1 MLPIRM
7 STQIFLHSRKYPGC
21 REFSFVPHL
30 SRLDGRFVAVDVR
43 ARHSAFSTTLR
54 LRPDSTD
61 IEIFSQIFLYAHYRT
76 DHMARN
82 AEIASYYESCAK
94 PLVLDLGANIGLS
107 SLYFAKNW
115 PKATIVGVEPDQGNY
130 TLFCQ
135 NTAGQEQIVPIRGA
149 IASKHSYARI
159 INPHESEW
167 GYRTEISDG
176 NTEITD
182 GNSGGL
188 VALSVAELLERHGD
202 CEPFICKI
210 DIEGA
215 EQELFS
221 ANTQWIERFPIVI
234 IELHDW
240 LFPRSGNSAN
250 FLRAIAGTNR
260 DFILSGENIFLVA
273 NRMGTPEQVEA
284 NDALA
289 RAGIGN

>member
-1 MLPIRM
+1 M
-7 STQIFLHSRKYPGC
+7 SGQIFLRPQKYPGC
-21 REFSFVPHL
+21 REFSFSPHL

-43 ARHSAFSTTLR
+43 ARDSAFSTTLR

-61 IEIFSQIFLYAHYRT
+61 VEIFSQIFLYAHYRT
-76 DHMARN
+76 YDMARC
-82 AEIASYYESCAK
+82 AEIAAYYDSCAK

-107 SLYFAKNW
+107 ALYFAKNW

-135 NTAGQEQIVPIRGA
+135 NTAGQENIAPIRGA

-167 GYRTEISDG
+167 GYRTEINDR
-176 NTEITD
+176 
-182 GNSGGL
+182 NSGGL
-188 VALSVAELLERHGD
+188 VALSVAELLERHSD
-202 CEPFICKI
+202 CQPFICKI

-221 ANTQWIERFPIVI
+221 ANTQWLERFPIVI

-240 LFPRSGNSAN
+240 LFPRSGNSGN

-260 DFILSGENIFLVA
+260 DFILSGENIFSVA
-273 NRMGTPEQVEA
+273 HRMGIPEQIEA
-284 NDALA
+284 NDIRA
-289 RAGIGN
+289 RAGIGT

>member
-1 MLPIRM
+1 MRTSPPITIRAP
-7 STQIFLHSRKYPGC
+7 SRSCLILAPI
-21 REFSFVPHL
+21 SD
-30 SRLDGRFVAVDVR
+30 SRA
-43 ARHSAFSTTLR
+43 
-54 LRPDSTD
+54 
-61 IEIFSQIFLYAHYRT
+61 
-76 DHMARN
+76 
-82 AEIASYYESCAK
+82 
-94 PLVLDLGANIGLS
+94 
-107 SLYFAKNW
+107 LYFAKNW

-135 NTAGQEQIVPIRGA
+135 NTAGQENIAPIRGA

-167 GYRTEISDG
+167 GYRTEINDR
-176 NTEITD
+176 
-182 GNSGGL
+182 NSGGL

-202 CEPFICKI
+202 CQPFICKI

-221 ANTQWIERFPIVI
+221 ANTQWLERFPIVI

-260 DFILSGENIFLVA
+260 DFILSGENIFSVA
-273 NRMGTPEQVEA
+273 HRMGIPEQIEA
-284 NDALA
+284 NDIRA
-289 RAGIGN
+289 RAGIGT

>member
-7 STQIFLHSRKYPGC
+7 STQIFLRSRKYPGC
-21 REFSFVPHL
+21 REFSFSPHL

-43 ARHSAFSTTLR
+43 ARDSAFSTTLR

-61 IEIFSQIFLYAHYRT
+61 VEIFSQIFLYAHYRT
-76 DHMARN
+76 YDMARC
-82 AEIASYYESCAK
+82 AEIAAYYDSCAK

-107 SLYFAKNW
+107 ALYFAKNW

-130 TLFCQ
+130 ALFCQ
-135 NTAGQEQIVPIRGA
+135 NTAGHEHIVPMRGA

-167 GYRTEISDG
+167 GYRTEINDR
-176 NTEITD
+176 
-182 GNSGGL
+182 NSGGL
-188 VALSVAELLERHGD
+188 VALSVAELLERHSD
-202 CEPFICKI
+202 CQPFICKI

-221 ANTQWIERFPIVI
+221 ANTQWLERFPIVI

-260 DFILSGENIFLVA
+260 DFILSGENIFSVA
-273 NRMGTPEQVEA
+273 HRMGISEQVKA
-284 NDALA
+284 SDTLA
-289 RAGIGN
+289 GAGIGVE

>member
-7 STQIFLHSRKYPGC
+7 STQIFLRSRKYPGC
-21 REFSFVPHL
+21 REFSFSPHL

-43 ARHSAFSTTLR
+43 ARDSAFSTTLR

-61 IEIFSQIFLYAHYRT
+61 VEIFSQIFLYAHYRT
-76 DHMARN
+76 YDMARC
-82 AEIASYYESCAK
+82 AEIAAYYDSCAK

-107 SLYFAKNW
+107 ALYFAKNW

-135 NTAGQEQIVPIRGA
+135 NTAGQENIAPIRGA

-167 GYRTEISDG
+167 GYRTEINDR
-176 NTEITD
+176 
-182 GNSGGL
+182 NSGGL

-221 ANTQWIERFPIVI
+221 ANTQWLARFPIVV

-240 LFPRSGNSAN
+240 LFPRSGNSGN

-260 DFILSGENIFLVA
+260 DFILSGENIFSVA
-273 NRMGTPEQVEA
+273 HRMGIPEQIEA
-284 NDALA
+284 NDIRA
-289 RAGIGN
+289 RAGIGT

>member
-7 STQIFLHSRKYPGC
+7 STQIFLRSRKYPGC
-21 REFSFVPHL
+21 REFSFSPHL

-43 ARHSAFSTTLR
+43 ARDSAFSTTLR

-61 IEIFSQIFLYAHYRT
+61 VEIFSQIFLYAHYRT
-76 DHMARN
+76 YDMARC
-82 AEIASYYESCAK
+82 AEIAAYYDSCAK

-107 SLYFAKNW
+107 ALYFAKNW

-135 NTAGQEQIVPIRGA
+135 NTAGQENIAPIRGA

-167 GYRTEISDG
+167 GYRTEINDR
-176 NTEITD
+176 
-182 GNSGGL
+182 NSGGL
-188 VALSVAELLERHGD
+188 VALSVAELLERHSD
-202 CEPFICKI
+202 CQPFICKI

-221 ANTQWIERFPIVI
+221 ANTQWLERFPIVI

-260 DFILSGENIFLVA
+260 DFILSGENIFSVA
-273 NRMGTPEQVEA
+273 HRMGIPEQIEA
-284 NDALA
+284 NDIRA
-289 RAGIGN
+289 RAGIGT

>member
-7 STQIFLHSRKYPGC
+7 STQIFLRSRKYPGC
-21 REFSFVPHL
+21 REFSFSPHL

-43 ARHSAFSTTLR
+43 ARDSAFSTTLR

-61 IEIFSQIFLYAHYRT
+61 VEIFSQIFLYAHYRT
-76 DHMARN
+76 YDMARC
-82 AEIASYYESCAK
+82 AEIAAYYDSCAK

-107 SLYFAKNW
+107 ALYFAKNW

-135 NTAGQEQIVPIRGA
+135 NTAGQENIAPIRGA

-167 GYRTEISDG
+167 GYRTEINDR
-176 NTEITD
+176 
-182 GNSGGL
+182 NSGGL
-188 VALSVAELLERHGD
+188 VALSVAELLERHSD
-202 CEPFICKI
+202 CQPFICKI

-221 ANTQWIERFPIVI
+221 ANTQWLARFPIVI

-240 LFPRSGNSAN
+240 LFPRSGNSGN

-260 DFILSGENIFLVA
+260 DFILSGENIFLIDQ
-273 NRMGTPEQVEA
+273 RMGISEQVKA
-284 NDALA
+284 SDTLA
-289 RAGIGN
+289 GAGIGVE

>member
-7 STQIFLHSRKYPGC
+7 STQIFLRSRKYPGC
-21 REFSFVPHL
+21 REFSFSPHL

-43 ARHSAFSTTLR
+43 ARDSAFSTTLR

-61 IEIFSQIFLYAHYRT
+61 VEIFSQIFLYAHYRT
-76 DHMARN
+76 YDMARC
-82 AEIASYYESCAK
+82 AEIAAYYDSCAK

-107 SLYFAKNW
+107 ALYFAKNW

-135 NTAGQEQIVPIRGA
+135 NTAGQENIAPIRGA

-167 GYRTEISDG
+167 GYRTEINDR
-176 NTEITD
+176 
-182 GNSGGL
+182 NSGGL
-188 VALSVAELLERHGD
+188 VALSVAELLERHSD
-202 CEPFICKI
+202 CQPFICKI

-221 ANTQWIERFPIVI
+221 ANTQWLERFPIVI

-260 DFILSGENIFLVA
+260 DFILSGENIFSVA
-273 NRMGTPEQVEA
+273 HRMGIPEQIEA
-284 NDALA
+284 NDIRT
-289 RAGIGN
+289 RAGIGT

>member
-7 STQIFLHSRKYPGC
+7 STQIFLRSRKYPGC
-21 REFSFVPHL
+21 REFSFSPHL

-43 ARHSAFSTTLR
+43 ARDSAFSTTLR

-61 IEIFSQIFLYAHYRT
+61 VEIFSQIFLYAHYRT
-76 DHMARN
+76 YDMARC
-82 AEIASYYESCAK
+82 AEIAAYYDSCAK

-107 SLYFAKNW
+107 ALYFAKNW

-130 TLFCQ
+130 ALFCQ
-135 NTAGQEQIVPIRGA
+135 NTAGHEHIVPMRGA

-167 GYRTEISDG
+167 GYRTEINDR
-176 NTEITD
+176 
-182 GNSGGL
+182 NSGGL
-188 VALSVAELLERHGD
+188 VALSVAELLERHSD
-202 CEPFICKI
+202 CQPFICKI

-221 ANTQWIERFPIVI
+221 ANTQWLERFPIVI

-260 DFILSGENIFLVA
+260 DFILSGENIFSVA
-273 NRMGTPEQVEA
+273 HRMGIPEQIEA
-284 NDALA
+284 NDIRA
-289 RAGIGN
+289 RAGIGT

>member
-7 STQIFLHSRKYPGC
+7 STQIFLRSRKYPGC
-21 REFSFVPHL
+21 REFSFSPHL

-43 ARHSAFSTTLR
+43 ARDSAFSTTLR

-61 IEIFSQIFLYAHYRT
+61 VEIFSQIFLYAHYRT
-76 DHMARN
+76 YDMARC
-82 AEIASYYESCAK
+82 ADIAAYYDSCAK

-107 SLYFAKNW
+107 ALYFAKNW

-135 NTAGQEQIVPIRGA
+135 NTAGQENIAPIRGA

-167 GYRTEISDG
+167 GYRTEINDR
-176 NTEITD
+176 
-182 GNSGGL
+182 NSGGL
-188 VALSVAELLERHGD
+188 VALSVAELLERHSD
-202 CEPFICKI
+202 CQPFICKI

-221 ANTQWIERFPIVI
+221 ANTQWLERFPIVI

-260 DFILSGENIFLVA
+260 DFILSGENIFSVA
-273 NRMGTPEQVEA
+273 HRMGIPEQIEA
-284 NDALA
+284 NDIRA
-289 RAGIGN
+289 RAGIGT

>member
-7 STQIFLHSRKYPGC
+7 STQIFLRSRKYPGC
-21 REFSFVPHL
+21 REFSFSPHL

-43 ARHSAFSTTLR
+43 ARDSAFSTTLR

-61 IEIFSQIFLYAHYRT
+61 VEIFSQIFLYAHYRT
-76 DHMARN
+76 YDMARC
-82 AEIASYYESCAK
+82 AEIAAYYDSCAK

-107 SLYFAKNW
+107 ALYFAKNW

-130 TLFCQ
+130 ALFCQ
-135 NTAGQEQIVPIRGA
+135 NTAGHEHIVPMRGA

-167 GYRTEISDG
+167 GYRTEINDR
-176 NTEITD
+176 
-182 GNSGGL
+182 NSGGL
-188 VALSVAELLERHGD
+188 VALSVAELLERHSD
-202 CEPFICKI
+202 CQPFICKI

-221 ANTQWIERFPIVI
+221 ANTQWLERFPIVI

-260 DFILSGENIFLVA
+260 DFILSGENIFSVA
-273 NRMGTPEQVEA
+273 HRMGIPEQIEA
-284 NDALA
+284 NDIRV
-289 RAGIGN
+289 RAGIGT

>member
-7 STQIFLHSRKYPGC
+7 STQIFLRSRKYPGC
-21 REFSFVPHL
+21 REFSFSPHL

-43 ARHSAFSTTLR
+43 ARDSAFSTTLR

-61 IEIFSQIFLYAHYRT
+61 VEIFSQIFLYAHYRT
-76 DHMARN
+76 YDMARC
-82 AEIASYYESCAK
+82 AEIAAYYDSCAK

-107 SLYFAKNW
+107 ALYFAKNW

-130 TLFCQ
+130 ALFCQ
-135 NTAGQEQIVPIRGA
+135 NTAGHEHIVPMRGA

-167 GYRTEISDG
+167 GYRTEINDR
-176 NTEITD
+176 
-182 GNSGGL
+182 NSGGL
-188 VALSVAELLERHGD
+188 VALSVAELLERHSD
-202 CEPFICKI
+202 CQPFICKI

-221 ANTQWIERFPIVI
+221 ANTQWLERFPIVI

-240 LFPRSGNSAN
+240 LFPRSGNSGN

-260 DFILSGENIFLVA
+260 DFILSGENIFSVA
-273 NRMGTPEQVEA
+273 HRMGIPEQIEA
-284 NDALA
+284 NDIRA
-289 RAGIGN
+289 RAGIGT

>member
-7 STQIFLHSRKYPGC
+7 STQIFLRSRKYPGC
-21 REFSFVPHL
+21 REFSFSPHL

-43 ARHSAFSTTLR
+43 ARDSAFSTTLR

-61 IEIFSQIFLYAHYRT
+61 VEIFSQIFLYAHYRT
-76 DHMARN
+76 YDMARC
-82 AEIASYYESCAK
+82 AEIAAYYDSCAE

-107 SLYFAKNW
+107 ALYFAKNW

-130 TLFCQ
+130 ALFCQ
-135 NTAGQEQIVPIRGA
+135 NTAGHEHIVPMRGA

-167 GYRTEISDG
+167 GYRTEINDR
-176 NTEITD
+176 
-182 GNSGGL
+182 NSGGL
-188 VALSVAELLERHGD
+188 VALSVAELLERHSD
-202 CEPFICKI
+202 CQPFICKI

-221 ANTQWIERFPIVI
+221 ANTQWLERFPIVI

-260 DFILSGENIFLVA
+260 DFILSGENIFSVA
-273 NRMGTPEQVEA
+273 HLMGIPEQIEA
-284 NDALA
+284 NDIRT
-289 RAGIGN
+289 RAGIGT